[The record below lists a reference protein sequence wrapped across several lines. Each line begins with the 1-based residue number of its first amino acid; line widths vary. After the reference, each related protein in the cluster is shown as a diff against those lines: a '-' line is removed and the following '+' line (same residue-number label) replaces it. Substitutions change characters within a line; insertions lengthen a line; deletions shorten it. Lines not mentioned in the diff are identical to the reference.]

1 MGKIWKNEVPAGKP
15 PGSQQTRCS
24 TGQQQQLLLMRHQPW
39 GSGEGRPAL
48 GAPTGLINC
57 SLCRWSMP
65 ADPLP
70 QLISI
75 ATAPVV
81 VAQTV
86 AQAPETP
93 SVIRRPGASLL
104 PFHPHGYLQ

>member
-1 MGKIWKNEVPAGKP
+1 
-15 PGSQQTRCS
+15 
-24 TGQQQQLLLMRHQPW
+24 
-39 GSGEGRPAL
+39 
-48 GAPTGLINC
+48 
-57 SLCRWSMP
+57 MP